1 MSMGLGRVS
10 SGAAVIGISLAFL
23 AGQTARGEEL
33 KNPRLQRSLQMVEVA
48 RGDLEIAE
56 RQSPPELREEAH
68 RIAHEIDDSGRELA
82 DTLESMGTRRQIEH
96 GHAEPTDRP
105 LRATAEAL
113 RRALDELTRD
123 VPDRDLRGRIR
134 AAADHERAALEH
146 AEHLAHREEA
156 LMAAPPPPPP
166 PPVVV
171 EMRHPRLQHA
181 AQMLELA
188 RAQLD
193 RAEHRSQPELR
204 DAAHDSIRDIDDA
217 THELA
222 EAFASVGSARSE
234 GPLAVEPTERPIA
247 AARDALRHAIDELV
261 AAGGEYHGHARLAAD
276 RAHVALDRLEGL
288 VRREEAMEHPAVV
301 EMRHPHLQISLQMLE
316 LARAQLD
323 DARHRSRRDLREQ
336 ADHAI
341 REVDD
346 AMHEVSESLSA
357 AGVTRTIGV
366 ARVEP
371 TDHPVRAARDALR
384 RAADELAN
392 VTTDEFRG
400 HARIAADRTRIA
412 REDLEEL
419 ARREER

>member
-1 MSMGLGRVS
+1 MWIGLGRTS
-10 SGAAVIGISLAFL
+10 SSVAVIGFSLAFL
-23 AGQTARGEEL
+23 HGQAARADEL
-33 KNPRLQRSLQMVEVA
+33 RNPRLQRSLQAVEVA

-68 RIAHEIDDSGRELA
+68 RVAHEVDDAGRELA

-96 GHAEPTDRP
+96 GRADATDRP
-105 LRATAEAL
+105 LRASAEAL
-113 RRALDELTRD
+113 RRAVDELTRG
-123 VPDRDLRGRIR
+123 VSEKDLRGRIG
-134 AAADHERAALEH
+134 AAADHERQALEH
-146 AEHLAHREEA
+146 ADHLARREEA
-156 LMAAPPPPPP
+156 LMAAPPPPPA
-166 PPVVV
+166 PVVV
-171 EMRHPRLQHA
+171 EMRHPHLQHA

-193 RAEHRSQPELR
+193 VAEHRSAPELR

-217 THELA
+217 THELG
-222 EAFASVGSARSE
+222 EAFASVGSARSL
-234 GPLAVEPTERPIA
+234 GAAPVEPTERPIA
-247 AARDALRHAIDELV
+247 AARDALRRAIDELTG
-261 AAGGEYHGHARLAAD
+261 AGDEYHGHARRAAD

-288 VRREEAMEHPAVV
+288 SRREEAMLHPAVV
-301 EMRHPHLQISLQMLE
+301 EMRHPHLQVSLQMLE

-323 DARHRSRRDLREQ
+323 DARQRAPRDLRER
-336 ADHAI
+336 ASHAM

-346 AMHEVSESLSA
+346 AMREVSESLAA
-357 AGVTRTIGV
+357 AGVSRTIGA
-366 ARVEP
+366 ARVEQ
-371 TDHPVRAARDALR
+371 TDRPLRAARDALR